1 VPRAE
6 ELAGFW
12 VHPFPDCLEL
22 FRRHVAAQS
31 EQLGATAIPFALNP
45 AMLIVVIAVFEM
57 PQGISS
63 AKRLDGDWN

>member
-1 VPRAE
+1 VLRAE
-6 ELAGFW
+6 ELAGIRIQ
-12 VHPFPDCLEL
+12 PLPNSLKL
-22 FRRHVAAQS
+22 LRRYSPAQS
-31 EQLGATAIPFALNP
+31 KQLGATAIPFALNP

>member
-1 VPRAE
+1 
-6 ELAGFW
+6 L
-12 VHPFPDCLEL
+12 L
-22 FRRHVAAQS
+22 RRYSPAQS
-31 EQLGATAIPFALNP
+31 KQLGATAIPFALNP